1 MTPAGWRRAIGA
13 GWIAGAY
20 AGSVSAACGD
30 ALPSSGRLQA
40 EAAGLQVAF
49 VPRPWP
55 LVVGR
60 HFGLDVVV
68 CAAPGRAP
76 PAALRV
82 DADMPAHRH
91 GMNYRTSVQA
101 LGDGRFVAEGLMFHM
116 PGRWRFI
123 FDLGDA
129 TQPVRVTREVDVE

>member
-1 MTPAGWRRAIGA
+1 MTRAGWRCALGA
-13 GWIAGAY
+13 GLVACAFAGR
-20 AGSVSAACGD
+20 VFAACGE
-30 ALPSSGRLQA
+30 ALPATGRQQA

-55 LVVGR
+55 VLVGR

-68 CAAPGRAP
+68 CAAPGQAP
-76 PAALRV
+76 PSTLRV
-82 DADMPAHRH
+82 GADMPAHRH
-91 GMNYRTSVQA
+91 GMNYRASIQA

-123 FDLGDA
+123 FDLGDGA
-129 TQPVRVTREVDVE
+129 QPVRVTREVDVE